1 MKYVVIVAII
11 VLFVRI
17 DYWLGLFDKASENF
31 STDSNE
37 AVTTEINSGRE
48 TIPIANDSS
57 FKTDPRVT
65 FFSLLEYFR
74 ISPITETRE
83 RALNILKAN
92 PKMFGPKLDKELE
105 SRIFRWRDLL
115 NNNEPELVSFLLD
128 LMTILQ
134 GENQLMVNK
143 FFSLWMEIDM
153 ENFIKAYSRTKDSNC
168 MIATTFGDNIPE
180 EEKINLYYDR
190 ETDLKIFLNKE
201 KIDPVHRAL
210 ANSCLLVLG
219 VQISKM
225 TSESNVTT
233 DNEGVSP

>member
-1 MKYVVIVAII
+1 MKYVVIVAIV

-17 DYWLGLFDKASENF
+17 DFWLGLFDRASENF
-31 STDSNE
+31 SANNDE
-37 AVTTEINSGRE
+37 ATTVEINSGRE
-48 TIPIANDSS
+48 TIPIGKDSN
-57 FKTDPRVT
+57 FKTDPRAT

-74 ISPITETRE
+74 ISPIAETRE
-83 RALNILKAN
+83 RAINILKTN
-92 PKMFGPKLDKELE
+92 PKMFDQKLDKQLE
-105 SRIFRWRDLL
+105 SQIFRWRDLL
-115 NNNEPELVSFLLD
+115 NNNEPELVNFLLD
-128 LMTILQ
+128 LMTVLQ
-134 GENQLMVNK
+134 GENQIMINK

-153 ENFIKAYSRTKDSNC
+153 EKFIKAYSRTKDTNC

-180 EEKINLYYDR
+180 EEKINLYFDR

-225 TSESNVTT
+225 TNESNVTT